1 MAATYKW
8 NFDSNTKKSDPK
20 TMGWLYSRY
29 VLGCPVPKVSARGRT
44 FEALGW
50 KGSAF
55 LTLNAQLKKQ
65 SDLTNSRW
73 AWLRDDKNEFLERI
87 RSEGI
92 DRSYSLEHEFA
103 YYAKGGKPKIEGL
116 FYMIRNGL
124 AHGSFRY
131 HSVKGVEYLALE
143 TRNNGKLRGRAVL
156 KIETLKKWRLLLDN
170 SKKYLK

>member
-8 NFDSNTKKSDPK
+8 NFDSNTKKPDPK

-73 AWLRDDKNEFLERI
+73 AWLRDDKMSFLSESGPKESIGLI
-87 RSEGI
+87 RLSMNLPI
-92 DRSYSLEHEFA
+92 T
-103 YYAKGGKPKIEGL
+103 P
-116 FYMIRNGL
+116 
-124 AHGSFRY
+124 
-131 HSVKGVEYLALE
+131 
-143 TRNNGKLRGRAVL
+143 RAASQ
-156 KIETLKKWRLLLDN
+156 K
-170 SKKYLK
+170 SKVCFT